1 MAAVRRSVKPH
12 PSQTTGT
19 GDGVCGGEGLWTH
32 KDSNELTGPCVPE
45 EQYLEPEP
53 VRLGRDDLQHR

>member
-1 MAAVRRSVKPH
+1 MASVRRSVNPY
-12 PSQTTGT
+12 PSQTSGT
-19 GDGVCGGEGLWTH
+19 GDGVGGGEGLWGH
-32 KDSNELTGPCVPE
+32 KDSNELTGHCVPE